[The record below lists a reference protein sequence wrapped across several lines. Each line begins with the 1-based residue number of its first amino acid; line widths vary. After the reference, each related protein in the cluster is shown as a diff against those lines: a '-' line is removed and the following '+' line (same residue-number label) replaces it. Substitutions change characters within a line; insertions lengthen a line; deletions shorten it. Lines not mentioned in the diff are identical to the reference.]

1 MKSKLIFLFFILYF
15 LVNFT
20 LLSQAF
26 NKPEGNIVNHL
37 PKAGEKYIGS
47 PGLAILPNGYYV
59 ASHDEFGPKS
69 TEFRSAQTRI
79 FLSKNRGESWEK
91 IADIDGQFWS
101 NLFVHRDTLY
111 IMGTHKHHGNVI
123 IRKSSDNGYTWTNP
137 YQKDNG
143 LIMEGEYHTAPMP
156 MVYHNGRIWRTIE
169 YATGFTSAWGKRYS
183 AMILSAPDDANL
195 LESESWTSSNPLTYD
210 STYLDGHFRAW
221 LEGNAVVTPEGG
233 MANILRVDVPAGH
246 PEMAAIVRISNGGR
260 TACFDNQTG
269 FIQFPGGAKKF
280 TIRYDDVSKRYWS
293 LVNYVA
299 PEFRDLT
306 PGSVR
311 NNLAIVSSSDL
322 SDWTIHSVLL
332 SHPDQ
337 KLHGFQ
343 YVEWLI
349 DGDDLVYLVRTAYDD
364 EFGGA
369 RNNHDANYLIFHRL
383 ENFREQLEMEMIPVK
398 NNKY

>member
-1 MKSKLIFLFFILYF
+1 MKNHLISVLIILFSSQYF
-15 LVNFT
+15 SLF
-20 LLSQAF
+20 SQVSH
-26 NKPEGNIVNHL
+26 KPEGTIVNYL
-37 PKAGEKYIGS
+37 PKTEEKYIGS
-47 PGLAILPNGYYV
+47 PGMAILPNGYYV

-79 FLSKNRGESWEK
+79 FLSKDRGNSWEK

-101 NLFVHRDTLY
+101 NLFVHRGDLY
-111 IMGTHKHHGNVI
+111 LMGTHKHHGNVI
-123 IRKSSDNGYTWTNP
+123 IRKSIDNGYTWTNP
-137 YQKDNG
+137 YRKDNG
-143 LIMEGEYHTAPMP
+143 LILEGEYHTAPMP
-156 MVYHNGRIWRTIE
+156 IVYHNGRIWRTIE

-195 LESESWTSSNPLTYD
+195 LESESWTSSNPLPYD

-246 PEMAAIVRISNGGR
+246 PEMAAIIRISNGGR
-260 TACFDNQTG
+260 TACFNKQVD

-299 PEFRDLT
+299 PELSELT

-311 NNLAIVSSSDL
+311 NNLAIASSSDL
-322 SDWTIHSVLL
+322 LDWTIHSVLL

-349 DGDDLVYLVRTAYDD
+349 DGEDLVYLVRTAYDD

-383 ENFREQLEMEMIPVK
+383 EKFRKQLKKEMITVV
-398 NNKY
+398 NNR